1 VRRLEQGVSIAEVA
15 RALEINPSGLHR
27 WRRELR
33 EYGERASAGLG
44 QKRAEQGR
52 VAELERK
59 VGRQAM
65 EIDFEASLAACR
77 QTAPAACSPQRR
89 ALYAHIEAEVRT
101 ETRLPV
107 SGMCDL
113 AQVSRAGY
121 YRRRAPAPARRKDVE
136 IRDAM
141 YRIALEWPAYGTRQM
156 ARAPGSASFCMAF
169 TASGDC
175 TRPWTTWRRTSSSAN
190 WRPQPQ
196 WGRRHE
202 FSGMGNLSVRWGEP
216 RRLRR
221 RPPATSRWSASR
233 MAGRAR
239 PTAPRPCSSST
250 MSCGRLFLDGLLSR
264 ARFRFTG
271 CAHFAI
277 KEDAGSR
284 KFQPTANC
292 GSTGCLREGVHP
304 TPCGSLLP

>member
-1 VRRLEQGVSIAEVA
+1 VVRRLEQGVSIAEVA

-77 QTAPAACSPQRR
+77 QTAPAAGSQQRR
-89 ALYAHIEAEVRT
+89 ALYAHIEEEVRT

-121 YRRRAPAPARRKDVE
+121 YCRRAPAPARRKDVE

-141 YRIALEWPAYGTRQM
+141 HRIALEWPAYGTRQM

-169 TASGDC
+169 TASGDS
-175 TRPWTTWRRTSSSAN
+175 TRPWTTWRRTSSSAD

-202 FSGMGNLSVRWGEP
+202 FFRHGQSIGPMGRTTPSPAAAACHLPLVGIEDGRQGAANSAAPLLIVRDE
-216 RRLRR
+216 LR
-221 RPPATSRWSASR
+221 PAI
-233 MAGRAR
+233 
-239 PTAPRPCSSST
+239 P
-250 MSCGRLFLDGLLSR
+250 
-264 ARFRFTG
+264 
-271 CAHFAI
+271 
-277 KEDAGSR
+277 
-284 KFQPTANC
+284 
-292 GSTGCLREGVHP
+292 
-304 TPCGSLLP
+304 